1 VDDSTKPAN
10 NRTLIND
17 AAGRVLL
24 RDQAGNVQRQLIV
37 GALLPVADGPV
48 QKSRSGN
55 HCGYK
60 SASVKT
66 ENQMNKLLIFVGKD
80 KRFDFPTT
88 IKTIESLQGVTESR
102 TGDLIGAVFE
112 CTFVHEG
119 RSTVV
124 RLSKDLETITADGLG
139 DESFRFALLLQ
150 ALLPGELR
158 VTDMNY
164 AFDVR
169 LADVESVQDLRRL
182 VEAE

>member
-1 VDDSTKPAN
+1 
-10 NRTLIND
+10 
-17 AAGRVLL
+17 
-24 RDQAGNVQRQLIV
+24 
-37 GALLPVADGPV
+37 
-48 QKSRSGN
+48 
-55 HCGYK
+55 
-60 SASVKT
+60 
-66 ENQMNKLLIFVGKD
+66 MNKLLIFVGEDMK
-80 KRFDFPTT
+80 FDVPTT

-102 TGDLIGAVFE
+102 TGDFIGAVFE
-112 CTFVHEG
+112 CTFAHEG

-169 LADVESVQDLRRL
+169 LTDVESVQDLRRL